1 MIINTLTGMIILNY
15 LHGLQHNVIKYQRF
29 DNLQNEGN
37 RFCLDRADMKETVIA
52 SIYQPSCDNQEKDIF
67 SPFMNTNRKFPSEN
81 FYDRS
86 LSQMSS
92 IQSRYSQ

>member
-52 SIYQPSCDNQEKDIF
+52 SIYRPSCDNREKMIYF
-67 SPFMNTNRKFPSEN
+67 SPFMHMKSNFPSKN
-81 FYDRS
+81 F
-86 LSQMSS
+86 M
-92 IQSRYSQ
+92 I